1 MKKLLFI
8 LTIILLV
15 LSSSSFAEPF
25 HHMDFYTGNIYLAN
39 EETSSVIIKNVR
51 KQNGFMAE
59 EIAFNLEY
67 SDLPVIADNMFSKNG
82 ERLSFET
89 INTYFLDQRITFIAA
104 GNSEK
109 IKILYMEFID

>member
-1 MKKLLFI
+1 MKKLYVI
-8 LTIILLV
+8 LTLILLIV
-15 LSSSSFAEPF
+15 QGYAFCEPF
-25 HHMDFYTGNIYLAN
+25 HNIDFYVGNIYLAN

-51 KQNGFMAE
+51 KQNSFMAE
-59 EIAFNLEY
+59 EIAFSLEY
-67 SDLPVIADNMFSKNG
+67 TDLPIIGQNIFSKDG

-89 INTYFLDQRITFIAA
+89 VNTYLLDQRITFIAA

>member
-1 MKKLLFI
+1 MKKLCFI
-8 LTIILLV
+8 LTLILLTLQV
-15 LSSSSFAEPF
+15 SAFAEPF
-25 HHMDFYTGNIYLAN
+25 HNIDFYTGNIYLAN

-51 KQNGFMAE
+51 KQNSFTAE
-59 EIAFNLEY
+59 EIAFSLEY
-67 SDLPVIADNMFSKNG
+67 TDLPIIAENIFSKSG

-89 INTYFLDQRITFIAA
+89 VNTYFLDQRITFIAA

>member
-1 MKKLLFI
+1 MKKLCLI
-8 LTIILLV
+8 LTLIILI
-15 LSSSSFAEPF
+15 LSTSAFCEPF
-25 HHMDFYTGNIYLAN
+25 HHMDFYVGNIYLAN
-39 EETSSVIIKNVR
+39 EETNSVIIKNVR

-59 EIAFNLEY
+59 EIAFDLEY
-67 SDLPVIADNMFSKNG
+67 TDISIIAENIFSKNG

-89 INTYFLDQRITFIAA
+89 INTYLLDQRVTFIAA